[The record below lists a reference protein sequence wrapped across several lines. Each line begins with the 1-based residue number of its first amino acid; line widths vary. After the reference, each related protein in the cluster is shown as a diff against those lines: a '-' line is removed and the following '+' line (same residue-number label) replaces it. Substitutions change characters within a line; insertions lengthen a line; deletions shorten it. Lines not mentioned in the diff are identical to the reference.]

1 MIGILWLV
9 TAPNMKFDVRPGGS
23 GANLNAFPPLHKSIE
38 RQIARKPPFW

>member
-23 GANLNAFPPLHKSIE
+23 GANLNAFPILHKSTE
-38 RQIARKPPFW
+38 RQIARKSPFW